1 MDAIVREFDSVQ
13 ETDAYSKETQQI
25 MLIEDHLLKK
35 GYFCK
40 ERYSH
45 GTYNCFYYKDD
56 EPVVFMSYYNELSGL
71 VSFTTMDKTTFDET
85 FFNNKRKKV
94 AFTERNDGNLKAI
107 VSMDKGY
114 TPLAHFIFT
123 GNKIPEGYVADHTF
137 HETRL
142 NDTISVR
149 QATKE
154 QNNRNRKNRKK
165 SADSEK
171 DEFDYDAKCDFRD
184 TWWLVLCAT
193 MLHEITLDEAKEY
206 NAKMKGI

>member
-25 MLIEDHLLKK
+25 ILMEDYLLKK

-71 VSFTTMDKTTFDET
+71 VSFTTMDKTTFDKI

-114 TPLAHFIFT
+114 MPLSHLGF
-123 GNKIPEGYVADHTF
+123 NKIPEGYVVDHAL
-137 HETRL
+137 HETRF
-142 NDTISVR
+142 NDDIAVR
-149 QATKE
+149 LAKIE

-165 SADSEK
+165 SEDSEN
-171 DEFDYDAKCDFRD
+171 DEFAYDAKSDFRD